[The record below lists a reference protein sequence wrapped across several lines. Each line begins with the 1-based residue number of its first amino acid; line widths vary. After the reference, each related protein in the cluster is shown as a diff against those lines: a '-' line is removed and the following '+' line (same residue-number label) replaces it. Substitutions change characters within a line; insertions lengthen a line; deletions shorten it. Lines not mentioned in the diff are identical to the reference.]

1 MKNFIREMKNDIKS
15 MIFES
20 YKTAFM
26 NDKLPMIKDFECEIE
41 IPKEKQNG
49 NFSANFA
56 MKNAKALKLPPRK
69 IAEEIMKN
77 FDFDGTFI
85 ERCEIAGPGFM
96 NFYLS
101 DKFYTQNL
109 LTALK
114 LGEDY
119 GKTNMGNGAKVNVEY
134 ISANPTGP
142 MHIGNA
148 RGGAIGDCMANILSW
163 AGYDVTKEFYVNDA
177 GNQIEKFAVSLE
189 ARFLQL
195 VLGEDAVEF
204 PEDAYKGE
212 DITEAMREFIK
223 EHGHEKYIDMPS
235 NERKKIFADYALQK
249 NLAGLVRD
257 TENYGIKYD
266 VWFRESELHKN
277 GKVME
282 VVEKLKSNG
291 LAYEKEGA
299 VWFSSTRFG
308 CEKDDVLVRANGI
321 PTYFAADIAYHIN
334 KFERGNEYLINVWGA
349 DHHGHIERLKGA
361 LSALGYDGDKL
372 HIILMQLVRLF
383 KDKEVYRVSKR
394 SGKAL
399 SLNDLIDDIGKDAA
413 RFFFNLRQP
422 SSHFDFDLDLAV
434 SQSNDNPVFYC
445 QYAHARICSI
455 LRLLKEE
462 NIDTTKTGDFA
473 LLTEKEEKELMEK
486 LIMFPEEL
494 EIAVLTYDPS
504 RITKYVLE
512 VSAAFHTFY
521 NACRVK
527 IDDEALMQAR
537 ISLITLAKNTIKNN
551 LSILGVTAPENM

>member
-1 MKNFIREMKNDIKS
+1 MKNFIKDIKNEISS

-26 NDKLPMIKDFECEIE
+26 NGKLPMLKDFECDIE

-69 IAEEIMKN
+69 IAEELMKN
-77 FDFDGTFI
+77 FDFEGSFI
-85 ERCEIAGPGFM
+85 EKCEVAGLGFM

-101 DKFYTQNL
+101 DKFYTENL
-109 LTALK
+109 KEALK
-114 LGEDY
+114 MGADY
-119 GKTNMGNGAKVNVEY
+119 GKTNLGGGKKANVEF

-148 RGGAIGDCMANILSW
+148 RGGAIGDCMANILKW
-163 AGYDVTKEFYVNDA
+163 ANYDVTKEFYVNDA
-177 GNQIEKFAVSLE
+177 GNQIEKFAISLE
-189 ARFLQL
+189 GRFIQL
-195 VLGEDAVEF
+195 TQGENAIEF
-204 PEDAYKGE
+204 PEDAYQGE
-212 DITEAMREFIK
+212 DITQAMREFIS
-223 EHGHEKYIDMPS
+223 EYGADDYINMPS
-235 NERKKIFADYALQK
+235 EERKKIFADYALKK
-249 NLAGLVRD
+249 NLAGLRAD
-257 TENYGIKYD
+257 TENYGIIYD

-277 GKVME
+277 GKVLE
-282 VVEKLKSNG
+282 IVDKLKEKG
-291 LAYEKEGA
+291 LAYEKENA
-299 VWFSSTRFG
+299 VWFKSTEFG

-349 DHHGHIERLKGA
+349 DHHGHIDRLKGA

-434 SQSNDNPVFYC
+434 SQSNENPVFYC

-462 NIDTTKTGDFA
+462 GVNISKTGDFS
-473 LLTEKEEKELMEK
+473 LLKEKEEKELMEK
-486 LIMFPEEL
+486 LILFPEEI
-494 EIAVLTYDPS
+494 EIAAQTYDPS
-504 RITKYVLE
+504 RITKYALD

-527 IDDEALMQAR
+527 TDDKELMEAR
-537 ISLITLAKNTIKNN
+537 ISLIELTKNTIKNN
-551 LSILGVTAPENM
+551 LTILGVEAPESM